1 MLELTNHFVKTVE
14 VTAAPAEVYAVVA
27 DVPDSVNHFPELES
41 LVPERG
47 GYTWT
52 LARMGKGKLS
62 HQLVYAC
69 RYECDPDALSVSWS
83 AIDGVGN
90 AHVSGRW
97 IIEPSAAAGTRLTLD
112 NDLRLFIRRAPR
124 MIRGAAQPVLTR
136 ENSRIMAIYLDNLCT
151 TFNGGDGRLRK
162 L

>member
-1 MLELTNHFVKTVE
+1 MLELTNRFVKTVE
-14 VTAAPAEVYAVVA
+14 VTAAPADVHAVLA
-27 DVPDSVNHFPELES
+27 DVPDSVNHFPDLES

-69 RYECDPDALSVSWS
+69 RYDCDPDVPSVAWTP
-83 AIDGVGN
+83 IDGVGN

-97 IIEPSAAAGTRLTLD
+97 IIEPSGSGTRLTLH
-112 NDLRLFIRRAPR
+112 NDLTLFIRRAPR
-124 MIRGAAQPVLTR
+124 MIRAVAQPVLTR
-136 ENSRIMAIYLDNLCT
+136 ENSRVMAIYLDNLCT
-151 TFNGGDGRLRK
+151 TFRGGDGRLWR